1 MKRNMTVFA
10 LVLCLVLLCSFQL
23 KPTAT
28 HLVAEAETQTETDTA
43 QVLSARFLNML
54 NHNQA
59 YGEDFYDTDTLTE
72 RSVIS
77 LLDRREADSDYIDAV
92 FVQDFLLSMYGVEKS
107 DFSDFQTD
115 WPQKEGCVYVI
126 PRGYTEYQHELVH
139 AVRNEDGSYTVVT
152 DVTVTAHDGEVESLE
167 GVALFLENS
176 ESPLGYQLVS
186 ADLFEKSVA

>member
-72 RSVIS
+72 RSVVS

-115 WPQKEGCVYVI
+115 WPQKEGCVYII
-126 PRGYTEYQHELVH
+126 PRGYTEYDHELVS

>member
-1 MKRNMTVFA
+1 MTVFA

-72 RSVIS
+72 RSVVS

-115 WPQKEGCVYVI
+115 WPQKEGCVYII